1 MLNSSESPADAPFA
15 VMAKK
20 VGRPATK
27 PERREEVPGQGERLV
42 RLRKAYGYETTT
54 AFALFLE
61 IAITTYSGFENG
73 LPLSRQAAFK
83 IVRKIPGI
91 TLDWLYFDK
100 PDGLPLD
107 VARRLGILET
117 PGKRKT

>member
-1 MLNSSESPADAPFA
+1 MLNSAESLADAPFA
-15 VMAKK
+15 AMAKK

-27 PERREEVPGQGERLV
+27 PEQKEELPGQSERLI

-54 AFALFLE
+54 AFAKFLD

-73 LPLSRQAAFK
+73 APLSRQAAFK
-83 IVRKIPGI
+83 IVRKIPGM
-91 TLDWLYFDK
+91 TLDWLYFGK

-107 VARRLGILET
+107 VARRLGVLET
-117 PGKRKT
+117 LGKRKS

>member
-1 MLNSSESPADAPFA
+1 MLNSSESLGDAPLA

-27 PERREEVPGQGERLV
+27 PEQSEEVPGQRERLI

-54 AFALFLE
+54 AFAHFVDIPL
-61 IAITTYSGFENG
+61 TTYSGFENG
-73 LPLSRQAAFK
+73 APLSRQAAFK

-107 VARRLGILET
+107 VLRRLGVLDS
-117 PGKRKT
+117 PGKRRS